1 MHLYHERAG
10 RGRTGEVNSMSES
23 NNAGSTKPRRRWRR
37 ILKRVIITLIILAF
51 VLVFLVFPLG
61 LAMLVTGAGTRP
73 MDRNL
78 TETPATFGLQF
89 KDVEFQA
96 ADGVKL
102 SGWLVPSRDK
112 RTTIVYSHGL
122 FRSRRELLERAVE
135 FTKLGYGALMYDS
148 RNHGL
153 SGPAR
158 VGLGYNE
165 RLDVEGAVRFL
176 RESEHTADNIVLFGI
191 SMGATAALL
200 AAADTPEAAAVI
212 SDSSFLSFKDTV
224 DHHVKLFLRLP
235 PFPVANELRFF
246 IERRAGFDGAQF
258 DVRDAVKRIGDR
270 PILFIAAANDRRMP
284 PEIAEQLYQAAVSPK
299 RDLLIV
305 DGPGSEVHAHAFQAN
320 PKAYVEKVSGF
331 LESVVGKQ

>member
-1 MHLYHERAG
+1 
-10 RGRTGEVNSMSES
+10 MSSE
-23 NNAGSTKPRRRWRR
+23 TKPAVEAPPKKRPRWRR
-37 ILKRVIITLIILAF
+37 ILKRVVITLIILVV
-51 VLVFLVFPLG
+51 VLIFGVIPWG

-73 MDRNL
+73 MDRKL
-78 TETPATFGLQF
+78 TETPATFGLLF

-96 ADGVKL
+96 VDGVKL

-112 RTTIVYSHGL
+112 HATIIYSHGL

-135 FTKLGYGALMYDS
+135 LVRLGYGALLYDS

-176 RESEHTADNIVLFGI
+176 RDDAQTQDRIILFGI

-200 AAADTPEAAAVI
+200 AAAETQDAAAVI

-224 DHHVKLFLRLP
+224 DHHVNMFLRLP
-235 PFPVANELRFF
+235 SFPVANELRFF
-246 IERRAGFDGAQF
+246 IERRAGFDGSQF
-258 DVRDAVKRIGDR
+258 NALDAVKRIGDR
-270 PILFIAAANDRRMP
+270 PILFIAAAHDRRMP
-284 PEIAEQLYQAAVSPK
+284 PQIAEQLYQACSSPG
-299 RDLLIV
+299 RDLVIV
-305 DGPGSEVHAHAFQAN
+305 DGPGSEVHGHAFQAN
-320 PKAYVEKVSGF
+320 PKVYVERVARF
-331 LESVVGKQ
+331 LESVLQER